1 VKPKYSPRNGR
12 TWVSSDGCTRG
23 LLSRG
28 PGHRADEI
36 DRSLQNVRTQTES
49 GAAGPG
55 NQSRLNAKPHGGRN
69 RADSLPAGLPAL
81 YTELHG
87 PHLERQVS
95 RAGGKMPGRRR
106 RLESAVT
113 AAVDEVCPAE
123 GVSAGGRYRVGQR
136 CRLSWLA
143 AYVRLQARR
152 QAWDQAG
159 DPRRGRRGAG
169 GEFDVDHGFR
179 LRYARASPERD
190 AEGIIV
196 PSEVNPLRRDPG
208 PRARR
213 ARLTT
218 MRATSRAAALT
229 LFACLCPDFATLTG
243 TSRQLP
249 GTQGHSRGGD
259 GRPRSCPGT
268 AHQSSESPRQIR
280 KLRWCAQQDSNLR
293 PSDS

>member
-1 VKPKYSPRNGR
+1 
-12 TWVSSDGCTRG
+12 
-23 LLSRG
+23 
-28 PGHRADEI
+28 
-36 DRSLQNVRTQTES
+36 
-49 GAAGPG
+49 
-55 NQSRLNAKPHGGRN
+55 
-69 RADSLPAGLPAL
+69 
-81 YTELHG
+81 
-87 PHLERQVS
+87 
-95 RAGGKMPGRRR
+95 MPGRRR

-136 CRLSWLA
+136 CRLSWPTRRARARRRVGAGRRSRRGVGRPRPRSRGRASAASGRCRTEGSRRAAACGPSGGGGRPGTDRGLA

-179 LRYARASPERD
+179 LRYARESPERD

-208 PRARR
+208 RRARR

-268 AHQSSESPRQIR
+268 ARQSSESPRQIR